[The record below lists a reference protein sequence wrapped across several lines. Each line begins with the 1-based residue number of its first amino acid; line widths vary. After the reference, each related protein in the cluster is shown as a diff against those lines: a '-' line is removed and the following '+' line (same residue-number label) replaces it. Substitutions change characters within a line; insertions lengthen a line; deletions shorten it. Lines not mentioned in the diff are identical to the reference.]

1 MTTKTLLGGLLGG
14 IAVFFLGW
22 LVWGMA
28 LAGIM
33 EAHTNMSCMRP
44 EADMNIVYLA
54 LSNLLWSMA
63 YAYIWQKANI
73 TTFSSG
79 ATTGAIIAVLIGLSI
94 DLMMYT
100 FSTLNTS
107 LTPAMINV
115 PANLVV
121 GGLLGGILGWWM
133 GRK

>member
-1 MTTKTLLGGLLGG
+1 MSTKALLGGLIGG
-14 IAVFFLGW
+14 IAVFFIGW

-28 LAGIM
+28 LSGIM
-33 EAHTNMSCMRP
+33 EAHTNMNCMRP
-44 EADMNIVYLA
+44 EAEMNMVYIA
-54 LSNLLWSMA
+54 LSNLLWAFAFA
-63 YAYIWQKANI
+63 YLWQKANI
-73 TTFSSG
+73 ITFASG
-79 ATTGAIIAVLIGLSI
+79 ATSGAIVSVLIGLSI

-107 LTPAMINV
+107 LTPALINI

-121 GGLLGGILGWWM
+121 GGLLGGIIGWWL